1 MSNKT
6 FFNKYTTCIRY
17 SELVEDIWKRVTVYI
32 SLRED
37 AGPLTFE
44 DDIRNENSSST
55 SVQIPCA
62 ATSILNNV

>member
-17 SELVEDIWKRVTVYI
+17 SELVENIWKRVTVYI
-32 SLRED
+32 SLKED
-37 AGPLTFE
+37 PGPLTFE
-44 DDIRNENSSST
+44 DDIRKENSS